1 VNTKCGTPE
10 MLRRHMLCVISSST
24 SFLPLS
30 DFMYSSTCF
39 GHTPRRTAGW
49 SQGERRARRWVPG
62 VRPSP
67 YHGQTG
73 LLANLSQQ
81 REVAEVLPILKVRL
95 EERLHDLV
103 LLAVLARVVD
113 EAVAVE
119 RVGHLAGR
127 VETDALLEACA
138 SEVST
143 SKWPAMVAALV
154 AVGLSPVSGVQPHN
168 EPMRARCSWIWMAR
182 SPNFS
187 FSRAALSTPSSGK
200 VGSR

>member
-1 VNTKCGTPE
+1 
-10 MLRRHMLCVISSST
+10 MLCVISSST

-81 REVAEVLPILKVRL
+81 REVAED
-95 EERLHDLV
+95 H
-103 LLAVLARVVD
+103 ARD
-113 EAVAVE
+113 PGA
-119 RVGHLAGR
+119 
-127 VETDALLEACA
+127 
-138 SEVST
+138 
-143 SKWPAMVAALV
+143 
-154 AVGLSPVSGVQPHN
+154 AVGLAGERDARGGRDGAVDPGEAAVGVDGDLLAGQHV
-168 EPMRARCSWIWMAR
+168 
-182 SPNFS
+182 
-187 FSRAALSTPSSGK
+187 
-200 VGSR
+200 VGDAHEA